1 MGAIR
6 LTLGREHLGKIIR
19 LDVQTI
25 LTLPKDVFRE
35 GDILVFFNNTEL
47 FTTLESH
54 IENAYRSSMPM
65 HKSHFEVAPRAL
77 VNLVFVADNTVVFT
91 VGV

>member
-1 MGAIR
+1 MK
-6 LTLGREHLGKIIR
+6 LTLNREHLGKIIR
-19 LDVQTI
+19 LDVQTVI
-25 LTLPKDVFRE
+25 TLPKDVFRE
-35 GDILVFFNNTEL
+35 GDILVLFNNTGL
-47 FTTLESH
+47 FTTLESQ
-54 IENAYRSSMPM
+54 IEHAYRSSQPM